1 MASSNDRDVPWRF
14 VKSLHLKKH
23 RDEVGLSL
31 AEGLRVVKVCID
43 AGVEIQSLFLSRE
56 FVESTAGEAFQCE
69 VEAYRR
75 VAAGLSGRLFPVYT
89 VRDEL
94 FEKMSA
100 TEAPQGVLAVIPVPP
115 RFIRAQPRGLWPE
128 PLVVVGSGIQDPGN
142 VGTMVRTAAAFG
154 ATEVIFGNDSA
165 DPFSPKA
172 IRASAGGF
180 VQVKV
185 TRVRSVEDELCR
197 WSEQGVTLWKTHPA
211 EGTLPWEAP
220 LTGPVAIAFGSEA
233 RGLPASLD
241 RLIPLALRVPM
252 PGGVESLNV
261 GVSCAIILYEVLRQ
275 RSLPRGL
282 STKTVPSQGPV

>member
-1 MASSNDRDVPWRF
+1 MCSSDREVPWRF

-23 RDEVGLSL
+23 RDEMGLSL
-31 AEGLRVVKVCID
+31 AEGLRVVKVCLDSGI
-43 AGVEIQSLFLSRE
+43 EIHSLFLSCE
-56 FVESTAGEAFQCE
+56 FAQSDYGEVFRRE
-69 VEAYRR
+69 VEAHRR
-75 VAAGLSGRLFPVYT
+75 EIAEVCGRSFPVYV

-94 FEKMSA
+94 FGRMSA
-100 TEAPQGVLAVIPVPP
+100 TETPQGVLAVIPVPP
-115 RFIRAQPRGLWPE
+115 RFMRGLPQGRWSE

-142 VGTMVRTAAAFG
+142 IGTMVRTAAAFG
-154 ATEVIFGNDSA
+154 ATEVVLGDDSA

-275 RSLPRGL
+275 RSLSRGL